1 MSSRRRAQMSGGR
14 RPGGPAVDRINGV
27 PVPAELRDP
36 DAPIW
41 TAPKAEFVAYMVA
54 RGWTPP
60 ARDRLAGPRNGSP
73 GNRRQAAARG
83 FAADAEVFIPGTR
96 TPHVAE
102 LRRLGLVP

>member
-1 MSSRRRAQMSGGR
+1 MSARRAAR
-14 RPGGPAVDRINGV
+14 RASRAPTGEHINGV

-60 ARDRLAGPRNGSP
+60 ARDRLAGPQHGSP

-102 LRRLGLVP
+102 LRRLGLV